1 MGNGGGGASR
11 PRRTRYLGAG
21 FRDRC
26 SDRLPMTILFQGL
39 RGAPT
44 FSMGG
49 GGGGGG
55 GASRPRRTRFLGAGF
70 RDRCSDRLPMTTLF
84 QGLRGAP
91 KFSGGGGGGAGVQL
105 FPGVFQILISIE
117 IHNPIDFPGG
127 GPDPLSPS
135 GIAHVLSVTSE
146 ALVNCLV

>member
-49 GGGGGG
+49 GGGG
-55 GASRPRRTRFLGAGF
+55 ASRPRRTRFLGAGF

-91 KFSGGGGGGAGVQL
+91 KFSGGGGGG
-105 FPGVFQILISIE
+105 
-117 IHNPIDFPGG
+117 G
-127 GPDPLSPS
+127 GPTFSWGVPNSNIYRNP
-135 GIAHVLSVTSE
+135 
-146 ALVNCLV
+146 